1 MRFRAFCSPKIRA
14 QCFPQLHWRPSSS
27 AALSFCHT
35 KKFYNP
41 ALGICRLKEAAA
53 TATPDIAATQ
63 RVEIREGR
71 RCPTMPIRL
80 TVGMMPPARISTNT
94 WPGWNDFLFAR
105 ACFAAAVNRWLPGAK
120 ITLRNGNRRQAAS
133 SVRSRATDSTSLN
146 VAGSLTAWSARGAL
160 ASIFRCYRIIR
171 NPIAISTKAKV
182 HIAK

>member
-1 MRFRAFCSPKIRA
+1 MR
-14 QCFPQLHWRPSSS
+14 
-27 AALSFCHT
+27 AAIVGGGAPPID
-35 KKFYNP
+35 YNP

-120 ITLRNGNRRQAAS
+120 IHPAQRESTASRVISSFSGHGLDEPERRRIADAL
-133 SVRSRATDSTSLN
+133 VRKGCPGVDLSMLPD
-146 VAGSLTAWSARGAL
+146 
-160 ASIFRCYRIIR
+160 
-171 NPIAISTKAKV
+171 
-182 HIAK
+182 H

>member
-1 MRFRAFCSPKIRA
+1 MGVRDTLSLTPAKMRFVKIARE
-14 QCFPQLHWRPSSS
+14 F
-27 AALSFCHT
+27 
-35 KKFYNP
+35 
-41 ALGICRLKEAAA
+41 
-53 TATPDIAATQ
+53 
-63 RVEIREGR
+63 RVTTRKRDHRTNYDGS
-71 RCPTMPIRL
+71 L

-105 ACFAAAVNRWLPGAK
+105 ACFAAAVNRWPGAK

-146 VAGSLTAWSARGAL
+146 VAGSLTPWSARGAL